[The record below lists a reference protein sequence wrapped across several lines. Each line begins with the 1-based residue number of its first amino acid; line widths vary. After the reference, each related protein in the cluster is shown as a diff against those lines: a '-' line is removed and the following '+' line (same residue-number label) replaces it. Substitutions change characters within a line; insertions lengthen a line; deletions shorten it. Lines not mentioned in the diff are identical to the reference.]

1 MLAANMPVQA
11 PVPGI
16 GIATNKSNAK
26 YNPRPAF
33 SCNFSPPFSPFF
45 KKMKKFFLCT
55 SYYFPILTIFLQ
67 KEIL

>member
-45 KKMKKFFLCT
+45 KKNEK
-55 SYYFPILTIFLQ
+55 I
-67 KEIL
+67 